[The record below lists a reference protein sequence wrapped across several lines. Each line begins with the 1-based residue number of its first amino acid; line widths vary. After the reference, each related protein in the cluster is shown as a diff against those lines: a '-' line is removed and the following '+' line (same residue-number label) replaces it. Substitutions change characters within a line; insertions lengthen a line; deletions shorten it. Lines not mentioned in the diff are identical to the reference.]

1 MGGIGMEYCFH
12 IGEIA
17 RFFDV
22 PASTLRYWQ
31 DAGILSPDKNSDN
44 SYREYKME
52 DFMTL
57 SDVIF
62 YKSLGV
68 SLKQIRNIEKET
80 PEEHEQLF
88 RGKIAELEHR
98 KQQLDRCI
106 EKLKQRLYMI
116 AELKKLERH
125 PYLESDIDTEC
136 IVSFDLIE
144 MDKVRQYIE
153 NPYLYSRV
161 QHTNCLESE
170 QRGLTLSL
178 KQIDREKEKQ
188 ILWEKRGHSYVVCLL
203 KEEVTKGYPN
213 NLREHL
219 NHIQKK
225 YKTGYIISRF
235 LLCAQENGKR
245 YDYYKTF
252 VEVE

>member
-1 MGGIGMEYCFH
+1 MDHFFH

-31 DAGILSPDKNSDN
+31 DAGILSPDKNRDN
-44 SYREYKME
+44 SYREYKID

-68 SLKQIRNIEKET
+68 SLKQIRNMERET
-80 PEEHEQLF
+80 PEDHERLF
-88 RGKIAELEHR
+88 REKIAELEDR

-106 EKLKQRLYMI
+106 EKLEQRLYMI
-116 AELKKLERH
+116 AELKKLEQH

-136 IVSFDLIE
+136 IISFDLIE
-144 MDKVRQYIE
+144 MDKVRRYIE

-161 QHTNCLESE
+161 QHSDCPEKE
-170 QRGLTLSL
+170 QRGLTIPLEQL
-178 KQIDREKEKQ
+178 NGENKEQ
-188 ILWEKRGHSYVVCLL
+188 ILWEKRGRSYVACLV
-203 KEEVTKGYPN
+203 KEEVVKGYPN

-219 NHIQKK
+219 AHIQKK

-252 VEVE
+252 VEVV